1 MTDRSHSAIIIAV
14 SSSIL
19 SLIITVIIGTYFI
32 HGEEAIGIGFIWI
45 FSLPLI
51 IVFSSESS
59 HFFRKYLNSKNFK
72 LRAVFYVGIIIG
84 VTLIAPFVTYA
95 VLKLIKL

>member
-1 MTDRSHSAIIIAV
+1 MDRSSSTIIIAV

-19 SLIITVIIGTYFI
+19 SLIIAVIIGTYFI

-51 IVFSSESS
+51 IVFSSESA
-59 HFFRKYLNSKNFK
+59 HFFRNYLNNKNIR
-72 LRAVFYVGIIIG
+72 LRTVFCVGIIIG
-84 VTLIAPFVTYA
+84 VTLIAPFLTYA